1 MNRRYPLDT
10 ELTHLMTKAQEEILH
25 EKLAAEFPNMAPD
38 ARETIAGFT
47 DRFLDEQGRPA
58 RSAGGK
64 KRAEKAKADAR
75 KRRKL
80 VLHYYGWLSD
90 TQKAA
95 PYSAKTLQSLH
106 ASMKNNM
113 ANAPSPSTLK
123 RDLREL
129 GIQPRRRN
137 QTGSRA

>member
-1 MNRRYPLDT
+1 MNRRYPVDA
-10 ELTHLMTKAQEEILH
+10 ELTHLMTKVQEELLH
-25 EKLAAEFPNMAPD
+25 EKLAAEFPDVAPD

-58 RSAGGK
+58 RSEGGK
-64 KRAEKAKADAR
+64 KRAEKAKADVR
-75 KRRKL
+75 KRHRL
-80 VLHYYGWLSD
+80 VLHYYSRLSA

-106 ASMKNNM
+106 ASLENHR
-113 ANAPSPSTLK
+113 AAPGTSTLK

-137 QTGSRA
+137 QIGSRA